1 MGTRHNQGSPS
12 ILKTDRLSCAGSL
25 GTELRW
31 PPRHHWGDSR
41 DLRADF
47 FFFFYTLLGVKFT
60 KIINRNH

>member
-25 GTELRW
+25 GPAELC
-31 PPRHHWGDSR
+31 PQRHHWGDSR

-47 FFFFYTLLGVKFT
+47 FIFTHSCVKFT